1 VINRDIFHVV
11 ILNLCQS
18 VILNSMF
25 KRIIKYFEPAWC
37 GNDGKVSKRSL
48 LSLVFS
54 LDFVRNLS
62 FAVHKW
68 EGGKSLSD
76 LALLL
81 SIEAGLIVAVLGLKA
96 YQNLT
101 FDKLM
106 SEKNEPQEVK

>member
-1 VINRDIFHVV
+1 
-11 ILNLCQS
+11 
-18 VILNSMF
+18 MF
-25 KRIIKYFEPAWC
+25 KRILKYLEPAWC
-37 GNDGKVSKRSL
+37 GNDNKFSKRSA
-48 LSLVFS
+48 LSILFS
-54 LDFVRNLS
+54 IDFMRNLS

-68 EGGKSLSD
+68 DSGKSLSD

-81 SIEAGLIVAVLGLKA
+81 SIEAGLIVALLGLKA